1 MRYVIVFI
9 ALFVFSNNAYTDELT
24 VKITSLT
31 NVSGNGAME
40 ACGIVENQKNKTS
53 LVTIKHKESS
63 YTTLTDQS
71 GNWCQVIKRWSYNG
85 ETDATA
91 REL

>member
-1 MRYVIVFI
+1 MRYAIIFI
-9 ALFVFSNNAYTDELT
+9 ALFVLSNNAYTEELV

-31 NVSGNGAME
+31 NISGNGAME
-40 ACGIVENQKNKTS
+40 ACGIVENQKGKTS

-63 YTTLTDQS
+63 YTTLTDKTGS
-71 GNWCQVIKRWSYNG
+71 WCQVIKRWSYNG
-85 ETDATA
+85 ETDAIA